1 MVSVTEQTIAGNNSS
16 SRVIFL
22 SYRSVDDEPPP
33 ENPKGRY
40 VEYLWRQLRWELN
53 RLGVPKATL
62 WRDRCEIEPGD
73 NWSDVIRQELH
84 RSDLF
89 VALLSRNYIESDWCN
104 EEINTMASR
113 VAMFD
118 DNLRDRRIFRVDKN
132 RVLEERIPAPLQ
144 GIQAVR
150 FYDEDKEYKREVEY
164 FYRGKIEMEDK
175 YFDAVRA
182 LAEGIYRRLDELGV
196 PMKPALKPAKILPIK
211 SNGRIVFVAKPARD
225 MVCNY
230 NVLTTELIK
239 SGYQV
244 VPDVDKE
251 FPDVGEDARA
261 LILHSLAQA
270 ELSIHL
276 LGERTGVRPDGLES
290 DIVPFQLI
298 CAEEVVRKRAGFYRI
313 IWAPKIISSN
323 TDSQPNQAAR
333 DPFTVLGKFGSSLD
347 TDQVDSDLPA
357 KFNEFV
363 IQRLERGV
371 LDPME
376 KPDVNTNATVY
387 LHCLREDR
395 SFALKVAKELKK
407 NGYAPIV
414 RPEFSEHSLDDRNG
428 TESAIISLAGWVV
441 LCWEKSTQPAV
452 FRELLNPVVN
462 KWGRTRGKGSITL
475 IIGPPNSE
483 AKMEVIDLGG
493 IGEEIATVIN
503 ATDENSIA
511 DIIKSQLL
519 PRLESDR
526 AG

>member
-1 MVSVTEQTIAGNNSS
+1 VSATEQAASGNNSS
-16 SRVIFL
+16 SRVVFL
-22 SYRSVDDEPPP
+22 SYRSIDDEPPP

-73 NWSDVIRQELH
+73 NWSEVIRQELH

-89 VALLSRNYIESDWCN
+89 VALLSRNYIDSDWCN
-104 EEINTMASR
+104 EETNTMASR

-118 DNLRDRRIFRVDKN
+118 DNLRERRIFRADKN
-132 RVLEERIPAPLQ
+132 RVLEERIPGPLQ
-144 GIQAVR
+144 GIQAIR
-150 FYDEDKEYKREVEY
+150 FYEEDKEYKREVEY
-164 FYRGKIEMEDK
+164 FYRGKIEREDK

-196 PMKPALKPAKILPIK
+196 PMKPALKPAKIVPIK
-211 SNGRIVFVAKPARD
+211 SNGRIVFVAKPALD

-230 NVLTTELIK
+230 NVLTNELIK

-244 VPDVDKE
+244 VPDVDRE
-251 FPDVGEDARA
+251 LPDVGEDARD
-261 LILHSLAQA
+261 LILDSLAQA

-290 DIVPFQLI
+290 DIVPFQLT
-298 CAEEVVRKRAGFYRI
+298 CAEEVVRKRAGFCRI
-313 IWAPKIISSN
+313 IWAPKIISRN
-323 TDSQPNQAAR
+323 TDSQSNPAVR
-333 DPFTVLGKFGSSLD
+333 DPFTVLGRFGNNLD

-363 IQRLERGV
+363 IQRLERQAVNGI
-371 LDPME
+371 E
-376 KPDVNTNATVY
+376 KTSVNINATVY
-387 LHCLREDR
+387 LHCLSDDR
-395 SFALKVAKELKK
+395 AFALTVAKELRKK
-407 NGYAPIV
+407 GYAPIV
-414 RPEFSEHSLDDRNG
+414 RPEFNEASPDDNSG
-428 TESAIISLAGWVV
+428 TESAIMSLAGWVL
-441 LCWEKSTQPAV
+441 LCWGKSTQPAV

-462 KWGRTRGKGSITL
+462 DWSRTRGKGSIPL
-475 IIGPPNSE
+475 IIGPPNSS

-493 IGEEIATVIN
+493 IGEEIATVID
-503 ATDENSIA
+503 ATDENTIA

-519 PRLESDR
+519 PRLESGR
-526 AG
+526 VG